1 MATATYAATMEQRG
15 SRRNSAGLARDIE
28 VLEVLGR
35 PEAVE
40 AGGLGVVR
48 IASLTGRDKA
58 VVSRTLATLADA
70 GLVDRDAQTLTYRL
84 GSRLYALAARTAEG
98 TLARQA
104 RVHLKHVAEVTRE
117 TAHLCV
123 LRGGNV
129 LTLMSELSPNQFKT
143 TGWEGVTTAA
153 WCTPSGRVL
162 LSDWD
167 PESLALWYAE
177 HGRDE
182 PVLEPR
188 EHVGSTHSGFAVLP
202 RPSTADS
209 PIRDLDTLRA
219 ELAKIRDRGYSTSD
233 EELERGVVAASAPVH
248 DFTARVVA
256 ALNVSAP
263 KERIGPQL
271 DKLGRIV
278 SAAARDLSAALG
290 HTG

>member
-1 MATATYAATMEQRG
+1 MEQRG
-15 SRRNSAGLARDIE
+15 TRRNSAGLARDIE

-48 IASLTGRDKA
+48 IAALTGRDKA
-58 VVSRTLATLADA
+58 VMSRTLATLADS
-70 GLVDRDAQTLTYRL
+70 GLVDRDPQTLNYRL

-167 PESLALWYAE
+167 PESLAIWYAE

-188 EHVGSTHSGFAVLP
+188 EHTASTVSGFAVLP
-202 RPSTADS
+202 GPSAADS
-209 PIRDLDTLRA
+209 PIRDLDALRV
-219 ELAKIRDRGYSTSD
+219 ELAKVRDCGYSTSD

-248 DFTARVVA
+248 DFTSRVVA

-263 KERIGPQL
+263 KERIGSQL

-278 SAAARDLSAALG
+278 ATAAHDLSVALG

>member
-1 MATATYAATMEQRG
+1 MEQRG

-28 VLEVLGR
+28 VLEALSR

-40 AGGLGVVR
+40 SGGLGVVR
-48 IASLTGRDKA
+48 IAALTGRDKA
-58 VVSRTLATLADA
+58 VMSRTLATLADS
-70 GLVDRDAQTLTYRL
+70 GLVDRDPQTLTYRL

-98 TLARQA
+98 ALARQA
-104 RVHLKHVAEVTRE
+104 RVHLKHVTEVTRE

-129 LTLMSELSPNQFKT
+129 LTLLSELSPNQFKT

-167 PESLALWYAE
+167 PESLALWYSE

-182 PVLEPR
+182 PVIEPR
-188 EHVGSTHSGFAVLP
+188 EHTASTASGFAVLP
-202 RPSTADS
+202 HPSAADS
-209 PIRDLDTLRA
+209 PIRGLDTLLV

-233 EELERGVVAASAPVH
+233 EELERGVVAASAPVY
-248 DFTARVVA
+248 DFTSRVVA

-263 KERIGPQL
+263 KERIGSQL
-271 DKLGRIV
+271 DKLGGIV
-278 SAAARDLSAALG
+278 ATAAHDLSVALG